1 MAQLFGKNWTRKQL
15 LERIG
20 NPNQIATVRPHTLAD
35 GRAKGVGAVEFST
48 GSGFR
53 FTVLPDRALD
63 ICAAE
68 HNGRSLCW
76 QSAGGVTSPHDY
88 HPEGAEWAYGFFG
101 GLLTTCGLTY
111 FGAPCVD
118 QGKALGLHG
127 RVSAT
132 PAQEVAVEA
141 GWQGDEYLIGA
152 RGKVIESSTF
162 GPKLCLT
169 RSIFAFLGQKRLF
182 IHDEVANIGYEPAPH
197 MMLYHV
203 NLGFPVVDAGS
214 RLIAPSL
221 TVTPR
226 DAGGE
231 KGKEQYA
238 SFGAPTAGWKERVYF
253 HDLAAPGDQAM
264 AAVVNPALGF
274 GAYMLYRKS
283 QLPQLIE
290 WKQMGKGEYV
300 VGVEPGTNLV
310 CGRDRERA
318 EGRLRMLQPQ
328 ETVTYDLE
336 LGALISNAE
345 IAAFEKQAKSAL
357 RGKRTR
363 IL

>member
-1 MAQLFGKNWTRKQL
+1 MAQLFGKKWTRKQL
-15 LERIG
+15 MERIG
-20 NPNQIATVRPHTLAD
+20 NPGQIATVRPHTLTN
-35 GRAKGVGAVEFST
+35 GKAKGVSAVEFST

-68 HNGRSLCW
+68 YGGRSLCW
-76 QSAGGVTSPHDY
+76 HSTAGVTSPHDY
-88 HPEGAEWAYGFFG
+88 QPEGLEWLYSFFG
-101 GLLTTCGLTY
+101 GLLTTCGLTH

-118 QGKALGLHG
+118 EGKPLGLHG
-127 RVSAT
+127 RVSST
-132 PAQEVAVEA
+132 PAEEVSVES
-141 GWQGDEYLIGA
+141 GWQGDDYLIGV
-152 RGKVIESSTF
+152 RGKVIESSVF

-182 IHDEVANIGYEPAPH
+182 IHDEVANIGFAAAPH
-197 MMLYHV
+197 MMLYHI

-214 RLIAPSL
+214 RLIVPSV

-226 DAGGE
+226 DAE
-231 KGKEQYA
+231 AEDGKKQYA
-238 SFGAPTAGWKERVYF
+238 SFVAPTAGWKEKCYF
-253 HDLAAPGDQAM
+253 HDVAAPGDQAM

-274 GAYMLYRKS
+274 GAYMLYKKS

-290 WKQMGKGEYV
+290 WKQMGKGDYV

-310 CGRDRERA
+310 RGRDRERA
-318 EGRLRMLQPQ
+318 EGRLRMLQPG
-328 ETVTYDLE
+328 ETATYDLE
-336 LGALISNAE
+336 LGALISSGE

-357 RGKRTR
+357 RGKKTR
-363 IL
+363 IV